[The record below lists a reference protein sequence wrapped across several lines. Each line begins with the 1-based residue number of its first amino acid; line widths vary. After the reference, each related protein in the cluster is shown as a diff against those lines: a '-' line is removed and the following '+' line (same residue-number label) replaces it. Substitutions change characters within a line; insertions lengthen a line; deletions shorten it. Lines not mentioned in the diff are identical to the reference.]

1 MVLAGRQKLARGREM
16 EAFTRRR
23 ETHAQRRRES
33 WQAYQISFTVLFTC
47 ILLVLVY
54 WRCVDP
60 RGCDTGSIQFLIL
73 RLDKNNHGCLPQ
85 FACIFMC
92 SRYYSI
98 QDLADKISTY
108 LVNQSVLK
116 R

>member
-23 ETHAQRRRES
+23 ETPAQRRGES

-60 RGCDTGSIQFLIL
+60 RGCDTGSIRFLIL